1 MSFKWRFV
9 FRRGFKVFEAC
20 FLVRGAL
27 ISRYFRSRWVLSGM
41 GLMFGLVVMIG
52 LILFLQPH
60 TFAGTVLQNPQ
71 PAYDY
76 ALIGPN
82 GETARL
88 SDLRGKTV
96 LIFFGYTSC
105 PDICPL
111 TMHNLH
117 LVLERLGSQAAQ
129 VQVVFITVDPEKD
142 TPQRIQ
148 AYLAGIDGRMLG
160 LSGDLGAITQ
170 TAAKYGIAF
179 QKQFYNNGS
188 DYSMDHTAAIQLV
201 DSKGLL
207 RVVYPYDTSIEAL
220 ASDVRYFL
228 SH

>member
-1 MSFKWRFV
+1 MFFRF
-9 FRRGFKVFEAC
+9 FRLHRALSGAGILLGLAFVTIGL
-20 FLVRGAL
+20 FLV
-27 ISRYFRSRWVLSGM
+27 S
-41 GLMFGLVVMIG
+41 
-52 LILFLQPH
+52 QPH
-60 TFAGTVLQNPQ
+60 AFAGTVLQNPQ

-82 GETARL
+82 GETSRL

-105 PDICPL
+105 PDICPA

-117 LVLERLGSQAAQ
+117 LVLESLGSRADQ

-148 AYLAGIDGRMLG
+148 AYTAGIDARMLG
-160 LSGDLGAITQ
+160 LSGDLNTITQ
-170 TAAKYGIAF
+170 TAEKYGIAF
-179 QKQFYNNGS
+179 QKQFTGNGS
-188 DYSMDHTAAIQLV
+188 DYTVDHTAAIQLV

-207 RVVYPYDTSIEAL
+207 RVVYPYDTSTEAL
-220 ASDVRYFL
+220 TSDVRYFL